1 METNISEHGSVHDIK
16 NDIVD
21 RLKRDKN
28 QSKYS
33 YQLHLEGLK
42 QMDPGIG
49 ITNIFVDVYSL
60 CSIYGSHKH

>member
-33 YQLHLEGLK
+33 CQLHLEGLR
-42 QMDPGIG
+42 QMNPGIVS
-49 ITNIFVDVYSL
+49 TNIFVDVYSL